1 MIISCFCFCKKAK
14 KVSEINF
21 SLIKVMVDEGGK
33 LAIVRI
39 LTQFEAQKAIYV
51 DGEKTNL
58 SYSRIYVRFW
68 VNKRL
73 DKK

>member
-21 SLIKVMVDEGGK
+21 FLIKVMVGEGGK

-51 DGEKTNL
+51 DGEKTN
-58 SYSRIYVRFW
+58 
-68 VNKRL
+68 
-73 DKK
+73 